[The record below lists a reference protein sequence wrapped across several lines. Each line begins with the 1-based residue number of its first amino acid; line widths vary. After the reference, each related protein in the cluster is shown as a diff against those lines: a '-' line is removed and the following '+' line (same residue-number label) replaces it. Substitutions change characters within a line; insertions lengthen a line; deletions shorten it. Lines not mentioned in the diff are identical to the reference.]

1 MNCSIDR
8 SSSNGARMNQR
19 QTILQMT
26 LILSYTVSLS
36 TGRQLIK
43 LFCYFSIYVDL
54 KLSTALLHLS
64 FYSYFILDS
73 HFLTNLIPMSIIPN
87 QQNVNVRMSFGSLC
101 QSCTDVQVPGDDER
115 ENQHLQHPHQQLTRK
130 LKVLHLLSG

>member
-1 MNCSIDR
+1 
-8 SSSNGARMNQR
+8 MNQR

-36 TGRQLIK
+36 TGKQLIK

-64 FYSYFILDS
+64 FYSYFILDFDKLDS
-73 HFLTNLIPMSIIPN
+73 
-87 QQNVNVRMSFGSLC
+87 NVNYPKPAEC
-101 QSCTDVQVPGDDER
+101 KCTYVFWV
-115 ENQHLQHPHQQLTRK
+115 T
-130 LKVLHLLSG
+130 VLELY